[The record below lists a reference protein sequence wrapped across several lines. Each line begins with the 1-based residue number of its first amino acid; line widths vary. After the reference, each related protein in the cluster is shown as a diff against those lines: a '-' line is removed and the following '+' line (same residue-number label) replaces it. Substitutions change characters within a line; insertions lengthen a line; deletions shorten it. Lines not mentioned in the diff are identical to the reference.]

1 MGLSWRIGVVVAA
14 ASVIFALGLNLALSI
29 ILSLATLLILI
40 RREILESLFPLRAY
54 RKNCLSVRGLESD
67 PKFEEQFRNEL
78 AAAICQAFPEH
89 KPTACC
95 CIAGGKEIFEA
106 TLVLHSPDGHLQI
119 RVSGESISGATSELL
134 GRVQHYNG
142 DPPFQTPSSDLF
154 PRCRGCVTR
163 KAHRLINRNYPYLN
177 PLGQA
182 SKWDHFW
189 TRLRTQTH

>member
-95 CIAGGKEIFEA
+95 CIAGGKEILRPRWFSTAQMGTFKFEFPA
-106 TLVLHSPDGHLQI
+106 NRFREPQANY
-119 RVSGESISGATSELL
+119 SGGFSTTTGTHPSRRLAPTSSQD
-134 GRVQHYNG
+134 VG
-142 DPPFQTPSSDLF
+142 D
-154 PRCRGCVTR
+154 
-163 KAHRLINRNYPYLN
+163 
-177 PLGQA
+177 A
-182 SKWDHFW
+182 SREK
-189 TRLRTQTH
+189 RTA